1 VKSVCQGADAS
12 FQKFDIILNYN
23 QSVIDHLAVSLS
35 ARAQSSFN
43 APLLR
48 SAQIGIANTTGLS
61 AFDAGTIVGDQGY
74 VIRGEL
80 QSPWSL
86 PVQTPIFGKI
96 VSVGVAP
103 YLLGA
108 YGEVFLQD
116 PTALEAA
123 AIHATS
129 YGAGLRFGGG
139 ALGTVSNGSLSRPRH
154 PQRCR
159 RRRSRPLHCCRGI
172 SVLEHDPEKW
182 APVFP
187 RDKREAFARRSC
199 SNKKIERDDDSK
211 KSHPALEENRRTRTR
226 RSRASPVIWPK
237 KS

>member
-1 VKSVCQGADAS
+1 MKSVCQGADAS

-48 SAQIGIANTTGLS
+48 SEQIGIANTAGLS

-74 VIRGEL
+74 VVRGEL

-103 YLLGA
+103 YLFSA

-139 ALGTVSNGSLSRPRH
+139 ALGTVSNGSLSLEYGRAT
-154 PQRCR
+154 
-159 RRRSRPLHCCRGI
+159 RSDAVAAAADRFTAAAAFRFSSMIRKSGHRFSLATNAKRLRGD
-172 SVLEHDPEKW
+172 H
-182 APVFP
+182 AQT
-187 RDKREAFARRSC
+187 KR
-199 SNKKIERDDDSK
+199 
-211 KSHPALEENRRTRTR
+211 
-226 RSRASPVIWPK
+226 
-237 KS
+237 